1 MPAVPREIRRERLL
15 LRAWTRADAAALHPL
30 LVANVERL
38 TPWIPA
44 HVATPVPLPELEQR
58 LDGFAATFAAGT
70 AFRYA
75 VIGRDDERP
84 MGGMSLFP
92 RNAIARVAVPD
103 ADRAEIGYWLDAAH
117 TGNGFVTEAASALLE
132 VATSLPWVTCVE
144 IRCDA
149 ANLPSAAVPR
159 RLGFE
164 LAEATDGLQVWRR
177 PALRR
182 DEGVT
187 LFGRT
192 VAD

>member
-1 MPAVPREIRRERLL
+1 MPVVPREIRTERLL
-15 LRAWTRADAAALHPL
+15 LRAWSRADASALHPL
-30 LVANVERL
+30 LLANGEHL
-38 TPWIPA
+38 QPWIPA
-44 HVATPVPLPELEQR
+44 HVSTPAPVPELEQR

-75 VIGRDDERP
+75 LIRRYDEQL

-92 RNAIARVAVPD
+92 RDATGRVAVPN
-103 ADRAEIGYWLDAAH
+103 ADRAEIGYWLDAAR
-117 TGNGFVTEAASALLE
+117 TGNGFVTEGARALLE
-132 VATSLPWVTCVE
+132 VATSLPWVACVE

-164 LAEATDGLQVWRR
+164 LAEVQGALQVWRR

-182 DEGVT
+182 NET
-187 LFGRT
+187 ETQFGSAT
-192 VAD
+192 PN